1 MCISS
6 LETILFRIFCVHTT
20 RMTLFINTLQIS
32 RYQCQKLIS
41 FIVLKIVVPRLLKI
55 RIRNERHCSCNFFRI
70 FFLSTILRFLTWYS
84 RIFPLPNFSAIFLPV
99 NFWIIINL
107 GSYLRYRKLRIWSH
121 WLNKPLI
128 ENLCNELT
136 FHDA

>member
-32 RYQCQKLIS
+32 RCQCQTLIS

-55 RIRNERHCSCNFFRI
+55 RIRNERHSSCNFFRI
-70 FFLSTILRFLTWYS
+70 FFLSTLYIYIYIYKISDMVFKDFPFTKLFCDFSSREFL
-84 RIFPLPNFSAIFLPV
+84 NHHQ
-99 NFWIIINL
+99 
-107 GSYLRYRKLRIWSH
+107 LRIIFT
-121 WLNKPLI
+121 LQKTAYLVT
-128 ENLCNELT
+128 LT
-136 FHDA
+136 E